1 MRFRPGL
8 WPTLIALPAFAALL
22 GLGFWQLERLEWKTA
37 LIAEREAAL
46 ARPPAPLP
54 PNDDISAD
62 WDFRPVLVRGRF
74 LHDKAQR
81 FGPRLDRPEILTPL
95 VRAEGGAILV
105 NRGAAPGGEPA
116 GEVEL
121 GGVLR
126 YSRAPGF
133 FAPEHGADT
142 PLWLWY
148 DIAGL
153 ERRLG
158 LDLAPAVLELE
169 RPPGVGLTNNHL
181 QYALTWFALAAG
193 LAAVYFASQLRKDPS
208 S

>member
-1 MRFRPGL
+1 MRFRPRL
-8 WPTLIALPAFAALL
+8 WPTLIALPAFAVLL
-22 GLGFWQLERLEWKTA
+22 GLGLWQLERLEWKTA

-54 PNDDISAD
+54 PNDAISPD
-62 WDFRPVLVRGRF
+62 WDFRPVRVRGRF

-95 VRAEGGAILV
+95 ARDDGGVILV
-105 NRGAAPGGEPA
+105 NRGAGPLDASS

-121 GGVLR
+121 TGVLR
-126 YSRAPGF
+126 YPRPPGL
-133 FAPEHGADT
+133 FAPEHGPET

-148 DIAGL
+148 DIPGL

-158 LDLAPAVLELE
+158 LELAPAVLELE
-169 RPPGVGLTNNHL
+169 RPQGVGLVNNHL
-181 QYALTWFALAAG
+181 QYALTWFALAAA
-193 LAAVYFASQLRKDPS
+193 LAAVYFASQLRKDGPS
-208 S
+208 